1 MEAASS
7 TQSNLKI
14 KRHNAFDNKQ
24 TNKEVCKNRIV
35 MPFKDLIAHLSKK
48 LMGYAMSLS
57 NNDYDQAWD
66 LIQITMEKL
75 MNNEEKVMASKKP
88 MAYAK
93 RILKNSFIDNYRMEK
108 RMVSIEANNIP
119 VINDGFQEQS
129 VECQK
134 MLKCLEDFDEPD
146 KTILT
151 MLGLGN
157 SYEEIQEVI
166 SDISMGNLRVK
177 ANRARQNLANC
188 MEKKL

>member
-1 MEAASS
+1 
-7 TQSNLKI
+7 
-14 KRHNAFDNKQ
+14 
-24 TNKEVCKNRIV
+24 
-35 MPFKDLIAHLSKK
+35 
-48 LMGYAMSLS
+48 
-57 NNDYDQAWD
+57 
-66 LIQITMEKL
+66 MEKL